1 MKEARRRRRI
11 FFFVPCGLIIG
22 KREGRRNE
30 GVKGAEKVGKFMG
43 IFFIKHG
50 SRKRE
55 RRQIDVCRA
64 PWYTRKGSKSLEFW
78 NLSSKESFSAHE

>member
-1 MKEARRRRRI
+1 M
-11 FFFVPCGLIIG
+11 
-22 KREGRRNE
+22 
-30 GVKGAEKVGKFMG
+30 KGAEKVGKFMG

-78 NLSSKESFSAHE
+78 NLSSEESFSAHE